1 MLRSMFTAI
10 TSLTLHQDYMDVVAD
25 NLANVNT
32 AGFKR
37 SNVTFQDQFAQTL
50 QAGSAPTANLGGI
63 NPTQIGLGARLGNI
77 TTQFT
82 QGTLKDTGRNWD
94 LAIQGDGFF
103 IYRDGTRQF
112 YSRDGSLSM
121 DEDGTLV
128 SASTGQKIMGWMP
141 DASGN
146 IDTGLPIT
154 QIDIPVDANLARA
167 TTSALLGG
175 NLDSTSASGSAGS
188 YNVTIGAY
196 DSLGAFQSVTI
207 NFEKTSD
214 NNWSWTAV
222 TGAAGSGTV
231 SFDTSGQYTSGGGN
245 IIIPAS
251 GGAPATTVAMDL
263 TSLTQLA
270 TTSTLTLVSEDGVA
284 AGSLTGFSVVSN
296 TGEIYGT
303 YSNGL
308 QELLGQVA
316 ISKFVNPTGLTRVGQ
331 NLWEA
336 SLNSGEPEIG
346 IAGTNGRGTVTAGY
360 LEASNVDLA
369 EEFTNMILA
378 QRGFQAASR
387 VITASD
393 EMLQELVNLKR

>member
-10 TSLTLHQDYMDVVAD
+10 TSLTLHQDYMDVTAD

-37 SNVTFQDQFAQTL
+37 STVTFQDQFAQML

-77 TTQFT
+77 STQFT

-103 IYRDGTRQF
+103 IYRDGERQF
-112 YSRDGSLSM
+112 YSRDGSLEM
-121 DEDGTLV
+121 DENGTLV
-128 SASTGQKIMGWMP
+128 SASTGQRIMGWSP
-141 DASGN
+141 DASGV
-146 IDTGLPIT
+146 IDTGLPIG
-154 QIDIPVDANLARA
+154 QIDIPIDANLARA
-167 TTSALLGG
+167 TTTALLGG
-175 NLDSTSASGSAGS
+175 NLDSTSASGSAGAH
-188 YNVTIGAY
+188 NVTIGGY
-196 DSLGAFQSVTI
+196 DSLGAFHSVTL
-207 NFEKTSD
+207 NFQKVSD
-214 NNWSWTAV
+214 NNWSWSATS
-222 TGAAGSGTV
+222 GATGSGTV
-231 SFDTSGQYTSGGGN
+231 AFDTSGQYTGGGGN
-245 IIIPAS
+245 ITIPAS
-251 GGAPATTVAMDL
+251 GGAPATSIALDL
-263 TSLTQLA
+263 TTLTQLA
-270 TTSTLTLVSEDGVA
+270 TSSTVTLVSEDGVS
-284 AGSLTGFSVVSN
+284 AGTLTGFSVVSN

-316 ISKFVNPTGLTRVGQ
+316 VSKFVNPTGLTRFGQ

-336 SLNSGEPEIG
+336 SLNSGEPDIG
-346 IAGTNGRGTVTAGY
+346 VAGTNGRGTLTAGY

>member
-82 QGTLKDTGRNWD
+82 QGTLKDTGNNWD

-103 IYRDGTRQF
+103 IYRDGARQF

-146 IDTGLPIT
+146 IDTGFPIT

-214 NNWSWTAV
+214 NNWSWSTV

-231 SFDTSGQYTSGGGN
+231 SFDTNGQYASGGGN
-245 IIIPAS
+245 ITIPAS
-251 GGAPATTVAMDL
+251 GGAPATTVALDL
-263 TSLTQLA
+263 TTLTQLA

>member
-82 QGTLKDTGRNWD
+82 QGTLKDTGNNWD

-103 IYRDGTRQF
+103 IYRDGARQF

-128 SASTGQKIMGWMP
+128 SASSGQKIMGWMP

-146 IDTGLPIT
+146 IDTGFPIT

-196 DSLGAFQSVTI
+196 DSLGAFQNVTI

-231 SFDTSGQYTSGGGN
+231 SFDTNGQYASGGGN
-245 IIIPAS
+245 ITIPAS
-251 GGAPATTVAMDL
+251 GGAPATTVALDL
-263 TSLTQLA
+263 TTITQLA

-387 VITASD
+387 VITTSD

>member
-37 SNVTFQDQFAQTL
+37 SNVTFQDQFAQML
-50 QAGSAPTANLGGI
+50 QAGAAPTANLGGI

-77 TTQFT
+77 STQFT

-103 IYRDGTRQF
+103 IYRDGDRQF
-112 YSRDGSLSM
+112 YSRDGSLEM
-121 DEDGTLV
+121 DENGTLV
-128 SASTGQKIMGWMP
+128 SASTGQRIMGWVP
-141 DASGN
+141 DASGV
-146 IDTGLPIT
+146 IDTGLPIS

-167 TTSALLGG
+167 TTNALLGG
-175 NLDSTSASGSAGS
+175 NLDSTSASGSAGAH
-188 YNVTIGAY
+188 NVTIGGY
-196 DSLGAFQSVTI
+196 DSLGAFHSVTLT
-207 NFEKTSD
+207 FEKVSD
-214 NNWSWTAV
+214 NNWSWTA
-222 TGAAGSGTV
+222 TSGAAGSGTV
-231 SFDTSGQYTSGGGN
+231 SFDTGGQYSAGGGN
-245 IIIPAS
+245 ITIPAS
-251 GGAPATTVAMDL
+251 GGAPATTISLDL

-270 TTSTLTLVSEDGVA
+270 TMSTVTLVSEDGVA
-284 AGSLTGFSVVSN
+284 AGTLTGFSVVSN

-316 ISKFVNPTGLTRVGQ
+316 VAKFVNPTGLTRYGQ

-336 SLNSGEPEIG
+336 SLNSGEPDIG
-346 IAGTNGRGTVTAGY
+346 MAGTNGRGTLTAGY

-393 EMLQELVNLKR
+393 EMLQELVNIKR

>member
-1 MLRSMFTAI
+1 M
-10 TSLTLHQDYMDVVAD
+10 
-25 NLANVNT
+25 
-32 AGFKR
+32 
-37 SNVTFQDQFAQTL
+37 
-50 QAGSAPTANLGGI
+50 
-63 NPTQIGLGARLGNI
+63 
-77 TTQFT
+77 
-82 QGTLKDTGRNWD
+82 
-94 LAIQGDGFF
+94 
-103 IYRDGTRQF
+103 
-112 YSRDGSLSM
+112 
-121 DEDGTLV
+121 

-146 IDTGLPIT
+146 IDTGFPIT

-214 NNWSWTAV
+214 NNWSWSTV

-231 SFDTSGQYTSGGGN
+231 SFDTNGQYASGGGN
-245 IIIPAS
+245 ITIPAS
-251 GGAPATTVAMDL
+251 GGAPATTVALDL
-263 TSLTQLA
+263 TTLTQLA